1 MLDLLSAGI
10 HRYLKRPL
18 TYLCFAASLI
28 CGITYIITSVYT
40 SENVDFFHPDDFYFI
55 LSIIAITR
63 IPVDN
68 NVIYIIMIIPI
79 IELICKMY
87 NLEDKIEK

>member
-28 CGITYIITSVYT
+28 CGITYVIKSVET
-40 SENVDFFHPDDFYFI
+40 SENVDFFFPDDFYFI
-55 LSIIAITR
+55 FSIIANTILVLT
-63 IPVDN
+63 PLSN
-68 NVIYIIMIIPI
+68 NR
-79 IELICKMY
+79 KFS
-87 NLEDKIEK
+87 K